1 MNTTRLEIALV
12 GNPNCGKTTLYN
24 RLTGE
29 DRTVGNF
36 PGVTVEKKSG
46 RAVNDK
52 NIILTDLPGT
62 YSLSP
67 YSPEEAVTLRYLT
80 DSTPDVILNVVDS
93 TVLERGL
100 YLTSEL
106 CDTGIPVVVALNM
119 SDVLKKRGITLDKE
133 QLEKTTGCKF
143 VLISASSGS
152 GTDELLDA
160 LRSAA
165 GKTGRGWVK
174 YDNDTETEI
183 GRYQKALGSDPSR
196 KLSPR
201 FYALKAFT
209 GSAESEICGD
219 IAKRQEA
226 EISKNVISAASGRY
240 KAIDALVASAVSMN
254 GKPRETLTGKI
265 DRIATGRFT
274 AILLLLAIM
283 TGIFLIVFGNV
294 GTTLSEYASGLM
306 EMLSEFIYGLLTKI
320 GAAEW
325 LKGLITDGIISG
337 VGSVVAFLPQLA
349 LLFFALSL
357 LEDSGYMARA
367 AFVTDRLLRS
377 VGLSGRSFIPMCI
390 GFGCTVPAVMAAR
403 TIENGRLKKVTAL
416 SVPFISCSAKIPV
429 YMMALGV
436 FSKGTRFRTVVLIY
450 LLGILATVLSA
461 LIMSRGVKRTGDFVL
476 ELPEYRIPTLKSVAL
491 HMKSRLG
498 DFLTKA
504 GTVLLLAGIVIW
516 FLVSFDCR
524 LNYIGSAAEKS
535 ILAYIG
541 KALAPLLS
549 PLGFGSWQAAVALMS
564 GIIAKEMVVGTM
576 NIVSGDPAALF
587 SSAAAMSFAAF
598 TLMYSPCVATL
609 GAIAGE
615 LHSKRAAIRTLVI
628 HIGIAWVTAFLIY
641 RLALLAGL

>member
-1 MNTTRLEIALV
+1 MSEQLF
-12 GNPNCGKTTLYN
+12 PN
-24 RLTGE
+24 RLRVLWE
-29 DRTVGNF
+29 CCPNL
-36 PGVTVEKKSG
+36 S
-46 RAVNDK
+46 
-52 NIILTDLPGT
+52 TD
-62 YSLSP
+62 
-67 YSPEEAVTLRYLT
+67 YL
-80 DSTPDVILNVVDS
+80 
-93 TVLERGL
+93 
-100 YLTSEL
+100 
-106 CDTGIPVVVALNM
+106 
-119 SDVLKKRGITLDKE
+119 
-133 QLEKTTGCKF
+133 
-143 VLISASSGS
+143 
-152 GTDELLDA
+152 
-160 LRSAA
+160 
-165 GKTGRGWVK
+165 
-174 YDNDTETEI
+174 
-183 GRYQKALGSDPSR
+183 QK
-196 KLSPR
+196 
-201 FYALKAFT
+201 
-209 GSAESEICGD
+209 
-219 IAKRQEA
+219 
-226 EISKNVISAASGRY
+226 
-240 KAIDALVASAVSMN
+240 
-254 GKPRETLTGKI
+254 
-265 DRIATGRFT
+265 
-274 AILLLLAIM
+274 
-283 TGIFLIVFGNV
+283 
-294 GTTLSEYASGLM
+294 
-306 EMLSEFIYGLLTKI
+306 

-461 LIMSRGVKRTGDFVL
+461 FIMSRGVKRTGDFVL

-587 SSAAAMSFAAF
+587 LLCRCNVIRCVYAYVF
-598 TLMYSPCVATL
+598 TVCRNARRDSR
-609 GAIAGE
+609 
-615 LHSKRAAIRTLVI
+615 RAALKAS
-628 HIGIAWVTAFLIY
+628 GDKDAGDSY
-641 RLALLAGL
+641 RCRVGDRIF

>member
-1 MNTTRLEIALV
+1 MNTTRLEIALA
-12 GNPNCGKTTLYN
+12 GNPNCGKTKLYN

-93 TVLERGL
+93 TVLQRGL

-174 YDNDTETEI
+174 YDNDTETKV
-183 GRYQKALGSDPSR
+183 GRYQKALDSDPSR

-306 EMLSEFIYGLLTKI
+306 GMLSEFIYGLLTKI

-403 TIENGRLKKVTAL
+403 TIENGRLKRVTAL

-461 LIMSRGVKRTGDFVL
+461 FIMSRGVKRTGDFVL

-628 HIGIAWVTAFLIY
+628 HIGVAWVTAFLIY